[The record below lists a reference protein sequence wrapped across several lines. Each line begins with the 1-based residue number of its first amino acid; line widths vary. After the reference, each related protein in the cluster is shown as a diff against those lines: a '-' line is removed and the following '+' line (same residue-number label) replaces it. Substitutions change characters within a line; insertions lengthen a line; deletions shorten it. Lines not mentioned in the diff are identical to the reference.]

1 MSQRGLLI
9 NSEMDEDDIP
19 AEPEGDM
26 EHPQDAQGYGERSPR
41 EILANLI
48 KQIDDVNIAA
58 SVDEQ
63 TLQTLGQLV
72 VSEYQIDETSRV
84 DWRDGVDKA
93 LDFATQKT
101 QEKQFPWP
109 KASNTIFP
117 IISSAALQFQAR
129 TYPAIIQNRNVVKGV
144 VWGSDKGT
152 PALDADKKPMM
163 DPVTQQPV
171 WLSAPGEKR
180 QRADKI
186 GQHMSYQL
194 LEEMPDWEPQ
204 TDMLL
209 GQIPIVGGG
218 IRKTFYDPVDK
229 CNKSLFVPI
238 TDLCW
243 NFYAPCF
250 ETAPR
255 HTETVRLYPT
265 EIETLER
272 SELFLPHVYG
282 PGADVQDDTAGGEAT
297 PSQGSDPDAPHIF
310 LEQHRRF
317 DLDGDGYAEPL
328 VVTVHKG
335 SARVVRIT
343 ARYDED
349 GITANRESEI
359 VQIKPC
365 DHYTLYPF
373 LPNPKSGSHPIGF
386 GHLLKPLNEAIN
398 TSLNQMFDA
407 GTLQNTGGGFIGTS
421 LSLHSGPI
429 NFQVGRYVPVNNKGQ
444 NIRDSV
450 YTIPWPGPSNVLF
463 QLLGLLIGAAKELAG
478 VQDILTGDAGMA
490 NASPTTILAL
500 IEQGS
505 KVYTSIHKRV
515 YRAMKAELQK
525 LYALNRK
532 HITEEA
538 RYRVGDEWLEVSP
551 DDYRLGGGVE
561 PIADPTMVTD
571 MQRLGRA
578 EVLMTLKDDPQCNGM
593 EIRRR
598 YLEYVGIDRVD
609 EILVPP
615 NPVPAQIAMANAQAE
630 LGKMRSEEQR
640 NTAQAMLYL
649 AQARNEAAG
658 VELEQL
664 DKLLE
669 TMRLHLEALNTANKA
684 AEIESKHHIAM
695 TGIKQD
701 ARESAAATSPKPALA
716 GANAGSVP
724 AMAPQPDN
732 AGLSPIPGRQPGGL
746 PGQGSGP
753 AII

>member
-1 MSQRGLLI
+1 MTALLI
-9 NSEMDEDDIP
+9 NSGANEYD
-19 AEPEGDM
+19 EPEGDL
-26 EHPQDAQGYGERSPR
+26 EHPDDALTPEPSNLR
-41 EILANLI
+41 EVLANLI
-48 KQIDDVNIAA
+48 KQIDEVNIATH
-58 SVDEQ
+58 VDEM

-72 VSEYQIDETSRV
+72 VDEFQIDENSRSE
-84 DWRDGVDKA
+84 WRDQIDHA
-93 LDFATQKT
+93 LDMATQKA

-152 PALDADKKPMM
+152 PALDSQKQPIMG
-163 DPVTQQPV
+163 VGGQPV

-180 QRADKI
+180 TRADTI

-194 LEEMPDWEPQ
+194 LEEMPEWEPQ
-204 TDMLL
+204 TDALL
-209 GQIPIVGGG
+209 GQLPIVGGA
-218 IRKTFYDPVDK
+218 IRKTFYDPVEK
-229 CNKSLFVPI
+229 CNRSLFVPI
-238 TDLCW
+238 VDLVW
-243 NFYAPCF
+243 NFYATCF
-250 ETAPR
+250 EAAPR
-255 HTETVRLYPT
+255 HTEIVRLYPT

-272 SELFLPHVYG
+272 SELFLAEVYG
-282 PGADVQDDTAGGEAT
+282 PGSDVTDEGSNSDDN
-297 PSQGSDPDAPHIF
+297 PSEGSDPDATHTF

-328 VVTVHKG
+328 VVTVRKR

-343 ARYDED
+343 ARYDEE
-349 GITANRESEI
+349 GITAGKDHE
-359 VQIKPC
+359 VIKVKPA

-407 GTLQNTGGGFIGTS
+407 GTLQNAGGGFIGTG
-421 LSLHSGPI
+421 LSLHAGPI
-429 NFQVGRYVPVNNKGQ
+429 NFQVGRYIPVNNKGA

-450 YTIPWPGPSNVLF
+450 FPIPFPGPSNVLF
-463 QLLGLLIGAAKELAG
+463 QLLGLLITSAKELAG
-478 VQDILTGDAGMA
+478 VQDILTGDAGLG
-490 NASPTTILAL
+490 NASPTTVLAL

-515 YRAMKAELQK
+515 YRAMKGELQK
-525 LYALNRK
+525 LYNLNRK
-532 HITEEA
+532 YLTENQH
-538 RYRVGDEWLEVSP
+538 YRIGDEWLEVTP

-578 EVLMTLKDDPQCNGM
+578 EVLMTLKDDPHCDPM

-598 YLEYVGIDRVD
+598 YLEYVGIDRID

-615 NPVPAQIAMANAQAE
+615 NPQAAQMAMMKFQSE
-630 LGKMRSEEQR
+630 LGEEKSATQK
-640 NTAQAMLYL
+640 NL
-649 AQARNEAAG
+649 AQALLFSAQARSAATQP
-658 VELEQL
+658 ELDQL

-669 TMRLHLEALNTANKA
+669 VTRLHLEALNTGVKA
-684 AEIESKHHIAM
+684 AKVESDHHVSM
-695 TGIKQD
+695 EGLRQD
-701 ARESAAATSPKPALA
+701 ARATAAATSPAA
-716 GANAGSVP
+716 TSGANAGGVP
-724 AMAPQPDN
+724 AVAPQPSQPPVPDLSGGQGG
-732 AGLSPIPGRQPGGL
+732 GLSGPGPSA
-746 PGQGSGP
+746 PAFGQS
-753 AII
+753 